1 MTFDFDFIEINVCT
15 IITSKVF
22 KDGGYITAATFP
34 RILLRAKRILET
46 LGIQTS
52 SSSFVKI

>member
-52 SSSFVKI
+52 SSSFV